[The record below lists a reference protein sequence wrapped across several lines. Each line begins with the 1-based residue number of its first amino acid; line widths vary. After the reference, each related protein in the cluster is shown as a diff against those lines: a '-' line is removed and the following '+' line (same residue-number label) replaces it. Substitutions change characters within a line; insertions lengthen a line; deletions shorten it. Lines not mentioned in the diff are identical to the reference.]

1 MTIARLLALPAAVIA
16 ITPIMWAQSEQLPAD
31 ERIRKADALFAEGDY
46 DQARDAY
53 RALTSSDDAQI
64 GARAAAGTVLSVLR
78 TGDFHG
84 AYRESESFRKARPDR
99 ALVAAVHG
107 DALWAVG
114 RFEDA
119 EREYE
124 EALRLDASQPRGY
137 HGRAR
142 SLAAVGK
149 LDDALVAAQEAI
161 RLAPGDAEFYH
172 TLGSVYERMYRY
184 ADAAQALGQ
193 YIPLLQ
199 PRDRGVKAAWVRAEI
214 RFLESFKRR
223 SPLEIQPARGASV
236 VAPDEVWRVPIRIN
250 RDKVLVKVRVN
261 GAGHEFVLDT
271 GAEQTVVSREVARM
285 RGVAPIAFVQS
296 AGVGDIGTRGLQIG
310 RIDTLEVGSLRIK
323 NVPCLIRTPAI
334 RGFPSREP
342 DALSP
347 LALGLSMRLDYD
359 KRELVMSRNLPA
371 AEYDEQLPMRLH
383 RLAIVR
389 GTLNGSLPASFV
401 VDTGGEVISISDATA
416 GLIKPDT
423 PFRRIPLKVYGASGW
438 DREAFLMPN
447 VDLAFSSIRFSRIP
461 VVVLNLRAPSALLGF
476 QVGGIVG
483 HRFLSK
489 YRVTIDL
496 RRSVVGLEIVGARG

>member
-1 MTIARLLALPAAVIA
+1 MTIARLLLLIPAAAIA
-16 ITPIMWAQSEQLPAD
+16 IAPIVVAQSAQGTPEEQ
-31 ERIRKADALFAEGDY
+31 IRKADALFADGDY
-46 DQARDAY
+46 DDARDAY
-53 RALTSSDDAQI
+53 RVLASIDNREI
-64 GARAAAGTVLSVLR
+64 GSRAAAGTVLSVLR

-84 AYRESESFRKARPDR
+84 AYRESEGFRRARPEE

-119 EREYE
+119 ELEYE
-124 EALRLDASQPRGY
+124 AALQLNPEQPRGL

-142 SLAAVGK
+142 SLAAMGK
-149 LDDALVAAQEAI
+149 LDDAMVSVQEAL
-161 RLAPGDAEFYH
+161 RLAPQEAEFHH
-172 TLGSVYERMYRY
+172 TLASVYERKYQY
-184 ADAAQALGQ
+184 ADAAVALGQ
-193 YIPLLQ
+193 YIPLLP
-199 PRDRGVKAAWVRAEI
+199 PRDRGMKAGWIRAEI

-223 SPLEIQPARGASV
+223 TPLQILPTRGAEAVS
-236 VAPDEVWRVPIRIN
+236 PDEVWRVPIRIS
-250 RDKVLVKVRVN
+250 RDKVLVKVTVN
-261 GAGHEFVLDT
+261 GGGHEFVLDT
-271 GAEQTVVSREVARM
+271 GAEQTVVSREVARL
-285 RGVAPIAFVQS
+285 RGVSPIAYVQS
-296 AGVGDIGTRGLQIG
+296 AGVGDVGTRGLQVG
-310 RIDTLEVGSLRIK
+310 RIDTLEIGSLRIK

-342 DALSP
+342 DAFSP
-347 LALGLSMRLDYD
+347 IALGLSMRLDYA
-359 KRELVMSRNLPA
+359 KRELIMSRNLPA
-371 AEYDEQLPMRLH
+371 VDYDDQLPLRLH

-416 GLIKPDT
+416 GLIKPVN
-423 PFRRIPLKVYGASGW
+423 PYRRIPLKVYGASGW

-447 VDLAFSSIRFSRIP
+447 VDLEFSNIRFNRIP

-483 HRFLSK
+483 HKFLSK

-496 RRSVVGLEIVGARG
+496 RKSVLGLETRG

>member
-1 MTIARLLALPAAVIA
+1 MTITRLLVIPAVVIG
-16 ITPIMWAQSEQLPAD
+16 ITPLIGAQPSQAPPE

-46 DQARDAY
+46 EDARDAY
-53 RALTSSDDAQI
+53 RALASNEDRDI
-64 GARAAAGTVLSVLR
+64 GRRAAAGAVLSVLR

-84 AYRESESFRKARPDR
+84 AYRESENFRR
-99 ALVAAVHG
+99 AKPEEALIAAVHG

-119 EREYE
+119 EREYDA
-124 EALRLDASQPRGY
+124 ALQLDPEQPRGR

-142 SLAAVGK
+142 SLAAMGK
-149 LDDALVAAQEAI
+149 LDDALVAAQESL
-161 RLAPGDAEFYH
+161 RLAPREAEFHH
-172 TLGSVYERMYRY
+172 TLASVYERQYHY
-184 ADAAQALGQ
+184 AEAADALGQ
-193 YIPLLQ
+193 YIPLLP
-199 PRDRGVKAAWVRAEI
+199 PRDRGVKAGWVRAEI
-214 RFLESFKRR
+214 RFLESFRR
-223 SPLEIQPARGASV
+223 RPPLEIQPARGETA

-250 RDKVLVKVRVN
+250 REKVLVKVRVN

-271 GAEQTVVSREVARM
+271 GAEQTVISRDVARM
-285 RGVAPIAFVQS
+285 RGVSPIAFVQS
-296 AGVGDIGTRGLQIG
+296 AGVGDVGTRGLQIG
-310 RIDTLEVGSLRIK
+310 RIDTLEVGSLKIK

-347 LALGLSMRLDYD
+347 IALGLSMRLDYA
-359 KRELVMSRNLPA
+359 KRELIMSRNLPA
-371 AEYDEQLPMRLH
+371 VDYDDELPMRLH

-416 GLIKPDT
+416 GLIKPEN
-423 PFRRIPLKVYGASGW
+423 PYRRIPLKVYGASGW

-447 VDLAFSSIRFSRIP
+447 VDLEFSNIRFNRIP

-483 HRFLSK
+483 HKFLSK

-496 RRSVVGLEIVGARG
+496 RRSILGLETIR

>member
-1 MTIARLLALPAAVIA
+1 MTMFRPLLIPAAMIC
-16 ITPIMWAQSEQLPAD
+16 ITPIIWAQSAQPLSPE

-46 DQARDAY
+46 DDARDAY
-53 RALTSSDDAQI
+53 RALTSVEDAQI
-64 GARAAAGTVLSVLR
+64 GARASAGAVLSVLR
-78 TGDFHG
+78 TGDFQG
-84 AYRESESFRKARPDR
+84 AYRESETFRRARPDE
-99 ALVAAVHG
+99 ALVAAVHA
-107 DALWAVG
+107 DTLWSVG

-119 EREYE
+119 EHEYE
-124 EALRLDASQPRGY
+124 AALRLDASQPRGH
-137 HGRAR
+137 HGRGR
-142 SLAAVGK
+142 SLAAMGK
-149 LDDALVAAQEAI
+149 LDEALVSVQEAI
-161 RLAPGDAEFYH
+161 RLSPGEAEFHH
-172 TLGSVYERMYRY
+172 TLASVYERMYRY
-184 ADAAQALGQ
+184 PEAANALGQ
-193 YIPLLQ
+193 YIPLL
-199 PRDRGVKAAWVRAEI
+199 PSRDRGIKAGWVRAEI

-223 SPLEIQPARGASV
+223 QPLQIQPARGAV
-236 VAPDEVWRVPIRIN
+236 AVAPDEVWRVPIRIN
-250 RDKVLVKVRVN
+250 RDKVLVKVTVN

-271 GAEQTVVSREVARM
+271 GAEQTVISRDVARL
-285 RGVAPIAFVQS
+285 RGVSPIAFVQS
-296 AGVGDIGTRGLQIG
+296 AGVGDVGTRGLQIG

-347 LALGLSMRLDYD
+347 IALGLSMRLDYA
-359 KRELVMSRNLPA
+359 KRELVMGRNLPA
-371 AEYDEQLPMRLH
+371 VEYDEELPMRLH

-416 GLIKPDT
+416 GLIKPDV
-423 PFRRIPLKVYGASGW
+423 PYRRIPLKVYGASGW
-438 DREAFLMPN
+438 DRDAFLMPN
-447 VDLAFSSIRFSRIP
+447 VDLEFSNIRFNRIP

-496 RRSVVGLEIVGARG
+496 QRSVLGLETRS